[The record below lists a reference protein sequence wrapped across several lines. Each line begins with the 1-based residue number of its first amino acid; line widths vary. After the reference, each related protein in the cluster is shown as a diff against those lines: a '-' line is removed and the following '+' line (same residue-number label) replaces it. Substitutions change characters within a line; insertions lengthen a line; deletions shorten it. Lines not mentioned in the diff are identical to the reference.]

1 MKEFKGAHS
10 LKDVQSFIDAHP
22 LAFLYISRENCS
34 VCQAVKPRVEEIL
47 EDFPM
52 IISLEVSAD
61 EVPEA
66 ASEYTMFTVPALLMF
81 VDGKERFRE
90 VRFVVM
96 DNVRGQFKRITEQY
110 GVEGD

>member
-22 LAFLYISRENCS
+22 LAFLYIYRESCS
-34 VCQAVKPRVEEIL
+34 VCQAVKPRVEEML

-52 IISLEVSAD
+52 IASLQISVD

-66 ASEYTMFTVPALLMF
+66 AGEYTVFTAPALLMY
-81 VDGKERFRE
+81 VDGKEWFRE

-96 DNVRGQFKRITEQY
+96 DDLRGQFKRITEQY
-110 GVEGD
+110 DGKGY